1 MGQKVWVQVERN
13 LTEPWAPGTVKEVL
27 AGRGGENNF
36 RVELEER
43 EVTVDGKKIAQGNPA
58 TAVIPVGTRV
68 IALYR
73 EETVA
78 ESSADEGDSRDSKN
92 DQGSDFYPAVIG
104 EKAKP
109 STDNRYLVFFDD
121 GFASY
126 LDHADLRVVV
136 KFSTDVW
143 LDVDRETREFM
154 KEYIQSFPLRR
165 MIRLEVRTEV
175 NIVPRLSS
183 NISDNKHVLTLPFRW
198 EQRYM

>member
-1 MGQKVWVQVERN
+1 MEQKVWVQVERN
-13 LTEPWAPGTVKEVL
+13 LTEPWAPGTVKEIV
-27 AGRGGENNF
+27 AGRGGEDNF

-43 EVTVDGKKIAQGNPA
+43 EVTVDGKKVAQGNPA
-58 TAVIPVGTRV
+58 AAIIPVGTRV

-73 EETVA
+73 EETSA
-78 ESSADEGDSRDSKN
+78 ESSADDDGDSRDSRIS
-92 DQGSDFYPAVIG
+92 QGSDFYPAVIG
-104 EKAKP
+104 EKAKE

-143 LDVDRETREFM
+143 LDVERETREFM

-165 MIRLEVRTEV
+165 MIRLEVRTASAFKLE
-175 NIVPRLSS
+175 
-183 NISDNKHVLTLPFRW
+183 
-198 EQRYM
+198 

>member
-13 LTEPWAPGTVKEVL
+13 LTEPWAAGTVKEIL
-27 AGRGGENNF
+27 AGRGGEENF
-36 RVELEER
+36 RVELEDR
-43 EVTVDGKKIAQGNPA
+43 EVTVDGKKVAQGNPA

-78 ESSADEGDSRDSKN
+78 ESSADEGDADSKSG
-92 DQGSDFYPAVIG
+92 QGSDFYPAVIG
-104 EKAKP
+104 EKAKL
-109 STDNRYLVFFDD
+109 STDHRYLVFFDD

-126 LDHADLRVVV
+126 LDHADLRVVL

-154 KEYIQSFPLRR
+154 KEYIQSFPMRR
-165 MIRLEVRTEV
+165 MIRLEVRTWSLFTEAGRQ
-175 NIVPRLSS
+175 NLLLATCTFYLS
-183 NISDNKHVLTLPFRW
+183 IRW
-198 EQRYM
+198 EQRYG

>member
-13 LTEPWAPGTVKEVL
+13 LTEPWAPGTVKEIL
-27 AGRGGENNF
+27 AGRGGEENF
-36 RVELEER
+36 RVELEEER

-78 ESSADEGDSRDSKN
+78 ESSADEGDEDSKSG
-92 DQGSDFYPAVIG
+92 QGSDFYPAVIG
-104 EKAKP
+104 EKAKL
-109 STDNRYLVFFDD
+109 STDHRYLVFFDD

-126 LDHADLRVVV
+126 LDHADLRVVL

-154 KEYIQSFPLRR
+154 KEYIQSFPMRR
-165 MIRLEVRTEV
+165 MIRLEVRTWSLFTEAGRQNLLLATYTV
-175 NIVPRLSS
+175 VSLI
-183 NISDNKHVLTLPFRW
+183 
-198 EQRYM
+198 Q